1 MTLEGG
7 AVVLRLRG
15 EAQHRRRGRG
25 AIGAAGAIGVEG
37 HGGPF
42 PGQEEGFGFHAGA
55 SDGTDQSDRL
65 PSHKDLWDVE
75 LWLLGQV

>member
-15 EAQHRRRGRG
+15 EVQHRRGG
-25 AIGAAGAIGVEG
+25 GGAAGAIGVEG

-42 PGQEEGFGFHAGA
+42 PGEEEGFGFYAGA
-55 SDGTDQSDRL
+55 SDGAGQGHRL
-65 PSHKDLWDVE
+65 PSHKDLCDVE
-75 LWLLGQV
+75 LWFLSQV